1 VSRVRYNVD
10 TPERI
15 VKAATCLF
23 ARHGYRAVALKDVA
37 SEAGVN
43 GAAVNYHFGD
53 KAGLYR
59 AVIDECL
66 KRRENAAPIDDEG
79 WRPLSPE
86 QRLHKFITVMM
97 EQLLNE
103 QETTLLSQIMLW
115 EAIDPTREFKKMVGR
130 LPGRQL
136 KVLDRI
142 VGDWVDGA
150 LPRRKI
156 RAASISILGQC
167 VYYRYGRKILAYAEK
182 RNRSSRAEIST
193 IADEIFA
200 FSAAALRGLA
210 NEFGARTLRRAV

>member
-1 VSRVRYNVD
+1 MSRVRYNVD

-15 VKAATCLF
+15 VKAATSLF
-23 ARHGYRAVALKDVA
+23 ARQGYRAVALKDVA
-37 SEAGVN
+37 REARVN

-53 KAGLYR
+53 KAELYR
-59 AVIDECL
+59 SVIDQCL
-66 KRRENAAPIDDEG
+66 KQREGAAPIDEEG
-79 WRPLSPE
+79 WLPLSPE
-86 QRLHKFITVMM
+86 ERLRRFITVMM

-103 QETTLLSQIMLW
+103 QQTTLLSQIMLW
-115 EAIDPTREFKKMVGR
+115 EAIDPTREFKKMVAR

-150 LPRRKI
+150 LSKRKI

-182 RNRSSRAEIST
+182 RNRTSRAEISS

-200 FSAAALRGLA
+200 FSAAALRGLSEQVGER
-210 NEFGARTLRRAV
+210 NLRRAI